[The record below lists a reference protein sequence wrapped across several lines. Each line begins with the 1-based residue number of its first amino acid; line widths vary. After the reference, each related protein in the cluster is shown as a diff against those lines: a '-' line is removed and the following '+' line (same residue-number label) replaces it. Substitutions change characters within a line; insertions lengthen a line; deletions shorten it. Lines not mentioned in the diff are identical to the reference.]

1 MTEAPGAT
9 PTGGAAHSGGYG
21 LYTMVQLLPS
31 HLCSMGGCGDLQ
43 NGMNVVS
50 GPALVYRNGTVN
62 LVRVMSTVARY
73 SVRSVTIVGATVAG
87 GSISAVCRADV
98 REPSVDFAGDRFEH
112 AARSANATTVFP
124 RHEVIRAPDPPA
136 PSRKRSACHSLQPRS
151 LRPRRHDSARACIG
165 DRLAHVIVHVGD
177 QLEEYRPLRH
187 APAVERRRPGELCL
201 GHLPH
206 AGPHVLGGAAQERD
220 DLCLLADPLQRVAID
235 PCRRVDAHRP
245 RRI

>member
-9 PTGGAAHSGGYG
+9 PTGGAAHSGWYG

-98 REPSVDFAGDRFEH
+98 REPVGRLRRRSVR
-112 AARSANATTVFP
+112 ARREKRE
-124 RHEVIRAPDPPA
+124 RHHCLPSTRSHSRSRSTRA
-136 PSRKRSACHSLQPRS
+136 QPQ
-151 LRPRRHDSARACIG
+151 AFG
-165 DRLAHVIVHVGD
+165 V
-177 QLEEYRPLRH
+177 PL
-187 APAVERRRPGELCL
+187 APAT
-201 GHLPH
+201 
-206 AGPHVLGGAAQERD
+206 
-220 DLCLLADPLQRVAID
+220 
-235 PCRRVDAHRP
+235 
-245 RRI
+245 